1 MKFIGRDKELKNL
14 KRVLTREQLLAVLIY
29 GRRRVGKSELIKQC
43 LRENAAGTVL
53 YYECKQTTEIS
64 NVRNIAT
71 LIAEK
76 FNFPEPNFSSFE
88 EVFSFLCKMS
98 IEQPIIL
105 VLDEYPFL
113 RELVKGLD
121 SILKSLLDEYKESG
135 KLKLILCGSFVDVMK
150 ALLMVENPLY
160 GRIDL
165 TIDLKP
171 MDYYDSSLFYPNFS
185 DEDKVRLYSVF
196 GGIPYYNRLIDSS
209 LSVKENIIELLA
221 SPNARLEN
229 EVSMYLKSEISRMN
243 NANEVFDALSKG
255 FSKFKDILSQS
266 NVSSGPTL
274 IDVLEKL
281 IRMDVVA
288 KESPINDANNK
299 RKASYS
305 IIDNI
310 SAFYYRYIFR
320 YMSQMAIMDPEIF
333 YDMYIHKDFEEQ
345 YVPERFERICKQYL
359 IRQNKSGKLNTPFFR
374 IGKYY
379 YDDPVNHCNG
389 EFDVVTE
396 DEHGYIFYEAKFRQ
410 KPLPKSLLLEEISQV
425 EKINIQCYRYGFISR
440 SGYDHNVSEIDN
452 NKITLIRL
460 SELYS
465 L

>member
-1 MKFIGRDKELKNL
+1 MKFIGREYELKSL
-14 KRVLTREQLLAVLIY
+14 KKALAQKQMQTILIY

-43 LRENAAGTVL
+43 LRANDTGTVL

-64 NVRNIAT
+64 NVRNIAM
-71 LIAEK
+71 LISEK
-76 FNFPEPNFSSFE
+76 FNFPELNFTNFE
-88 EVFSFLCKMS
+88 QIFSFICKKS
-98 IEQPIIL
+98 VEEPITL

-121 SILKSLLDEYKESG
+121 SILKSLLDEYRESA
-135 KLKLILCGSFVDVMK
+135 KLKVILCGSFVDVMK

-171 MDYYDSSLFYPNFS
+171 MDYYDSSLFYPDFS
-185 DEDKVRLYSVF
+185 YEDKVRLYSVF
-196 GGIPYYNRLIDSS
+196 GGIPYYNRLIDND
-209 LSVKENIIELLA
+209 LSVRENIIELLA

-274 IDVLEKL
+274 IDVLDKL
-281 IRMDVVA
+281 IRMNVVV
-288 KESPINDANNK
+288 KEVPINDENNK
-299 RKASYS
+299 RKASYA
-305 IIDNI
+305 ITDNI

-333 YDMYIHKDFEEQ
+333 YDMYIDKDFEEQ
-345 YVPERFERICKQYL
+345 YVPERFERICRQYL
-359 IRQNKSGKLNTPFFR
+359 IRQNKAGELKTPFFK

-379 YDDPVNHCNG
+379 YDDPINKCNG
-389 EFDVVTE
+389 EFDIVTE
-396 DEHGYIFYEAKFRQ
+396 DQNGYVFYEAKFRQ
-410 KPLPKSLLLEEISQV
+410 KPLSKSLLQEEIAQV
-425 EKINIQCYRYGFISR
+425 KKVDIKCYKYGFISR
-440 SGYDHNVSEIDN
+440 SGFDMNVSDIDDN
-452 NKITLIRL
+452 IELIDL

-465 L
+465 F